1 MLVLVVSNHFVM
13 KNFFP
18 AFQKLGI
25 VTEVQKVFC
34 LFNEIDCFW
43 LSGKAHWDY
52 CRREFVNSKWGKA
65 FEFSIFVNYF
75 QIVWISTPCIC
86 LSKRDYSVLKLLNHE
101 NVWLRCSINFDLI
114 TLHFAYAV
122 CEALRDQTV
131 HYVHCK
137 RIPICR
143 GTCRNFSRKQICCG
157 NCIFL
162 LFFDLFCL
170 FWVFLSI
177 K

>member
-1 MLVLVVSNHFVM
+1 M
-13 KNFFP
+13 
-18 AFQKLGI
+18 AFRQSTLRLLQKRVCQL
-25 VTEVQKVFC
+25 EM
-34 LFNEIDCFW
+34 
-43 LSGKAHWDY
+43 
-52 CRREFVNSKWGKA
+52 RESLWIFY
-65 FEFSIFVNYF
+65 FVNYF

-86 LSKRDYSVLKLLNHE
+86 LSKRDYYVLKLLNYE

-157 NCIFL
+157 NRIFL